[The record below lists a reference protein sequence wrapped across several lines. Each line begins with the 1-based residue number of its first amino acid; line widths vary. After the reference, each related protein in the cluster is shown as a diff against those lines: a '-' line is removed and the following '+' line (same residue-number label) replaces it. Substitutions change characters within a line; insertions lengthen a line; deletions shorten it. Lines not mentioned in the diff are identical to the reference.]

1 MNKTPAKIISLVIS
15 LIVFAIYWYMT
26 LPAFNL
32 TDYYFLGGV
41 ILFALV
47 YYIAL
52 VLLTEDADVVKTVPN
67 IVIISVISI
76 LQLEQL
82 YFHSL
87 LLHYFKLRIIPI

>member
-15 LIVFAIYWYMT
+15 LIVTAIYWYVT

-32 TDYYFLGGV
+32 ADFYFLGGV

-52 VLLTEDADVVKTVPN
+52 VLLIEDADVVKIVP
-67 IVIISVISI
+67 SFYS
-76 LQLEQL
+76 
-82 YFHSL
+82 
-87 LLHYFKLRIIPI
+87 